1 MKSFQSLFPPLSP
14 QTLALSSA
22 RRVVLVAYDPDKGT
36 LELRHY
42 AITVRAAGVTKRVR
56 RVLEGPS
63 AAAAKVKA
71 TSAGTRGVVDLSREK
86 DIADYVLRL
95 SGAGTTDGYESAAS
109 DASSAAGEDDAEA
122 IALASDYVGRN
133 NKKGSKRAVRLD
145 ELGPRME
152 LRLVKITEGMPG
164 REGEV
169 IFHEFGELFA
179 VSNDGVVYNCYFS
192 QEDQEGGPATKA
204 RAR

>member
-22 RRVVLVAYDPDKGT
+22 RRIVLVAYDPDKGT
-36 LELRHY
+36 VELRHF

-63 AAAAKVKA
+63 AGAAKAKA
-71 TSAGTRGVVDLSREK
+71 SREGSIAGAGARGVVDLSREK

-95 SGAGTTDGYESAAS
+95 SGAGPADGYESAAS

-152 LRLVKITEGMPG
+152 LRLVKIAEGVPG
-164 REGEV
+164 KEGEV
-169 IFHEFGELFA
+169 IFHEFGQCTRHITR
-179 VSNDGVVYNCYFS
+179 VTYPNC
-192 QEDQEGGPATKA
+192 
-204 RAR
+204 